1 MACILNLNLRNP
13 VSDLEN
19 PSHPLH
25 EPWFASLAIL
35 RGFSLPRKT
44 LWGNKYYRPIAS
56 DQGYLGVDEN
66 NPDQAMYI
74 FQKFSEKQYS
84 KLKSSCES
92 ECSSLGKSLSP
103 LLKSPLSSG
112 FITRFP
118 EELEIAYTGNRTTH
132 DHYLEF
138 LHVHWAESQ
147 SSVGRITINPMLN
160 NFKCISSHDGRGP
173 MPVIKYSLTL
183 HDAGMTSIYCI
194 EWRSFEHRA
203 DVLSHPGWRRI
214 LKDSSGEERK
224 VILQKWKKTEEV
236 VSPEEDLLLFFISH
250 GASDTNSQLVRAKLM
265 NGKYFGWSDFQ
276 ANQRPISCNIM

>member
-1 MACILNLNLRNP
+1 MACILNLNLRNR
-13 VSDLEN
+13 VSDLEK

-35 RGFSLPRKT
+35 RGISLPRKT
-44 LWGNKYYRPIAS
+44 LWGNKYYGPIPS

-66 NPDQAMYI
+66 SPDQAMYI
-74 FQKFSEKQYS
+74 FLNSRAVVN
-84 KLKSSCES
+84 
-92 ECSSLGKSLSP
+92 LSV
-103 LLKSPLSSG
+103 LLWSPLSSG

-118 EELEIAYTGNRTTH
+118 EELKIAYTGNHTTY
-132 DHYLEF
+132 DQYLEF

-147 SSVGRITINPMLN
+147 SSVGRITITPMLN

-173 MPVIKYSLTL
+173 MPVIKSSLTL

-203 DVLSHPGWRRI
+203 DVLSHPGWRKI